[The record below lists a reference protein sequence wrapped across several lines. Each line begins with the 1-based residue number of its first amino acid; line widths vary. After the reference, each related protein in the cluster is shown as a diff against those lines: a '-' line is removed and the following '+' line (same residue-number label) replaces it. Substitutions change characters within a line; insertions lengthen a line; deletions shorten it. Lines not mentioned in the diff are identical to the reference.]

1 MEFFGPTYRR
11 PATVR
16 EREWPE
22 GVIVE
27 NELRIWAIS
36 RWRSD
41 RALAEIFLSQGY
53 RHLNLPLGSPP
64 MYTIESHFDG
74 NSNHEIGLF
83 VHFRNPF
90 DAHHLLGQVFW
101 CGCEFI
107 AFTTYNI
114 FTNFHVIFPDR
125 FNMHCL
131 PYRYHI
137 DGPVGDEEE

>member
-27 NELRIWAIS
+27 NELRMWAIS

-41 RALAEIFLSQGY
+41 RALAEFFLSQGY

-74 NSNHEIGLF
+74 ANNNHEIGLF

-90 DAHHLLGQVFW
+90 DAHHLLG
-101 CGCEFI
+101 
-107 AFTTYNI
+107 
-114 FTNFHVIFPDR
+114 
-125 FNMHCL
+125 
-131 PYRYHI
+131 
-137 DGPVGDEEE
+137 